1 MAFGIKKEELA
12 EWKKKVRKGEIAFLT
27 HYWYDERFP
36 DYHSVTK
43 VGCSNIKHLI
53 EWGNKNGL
61 KMEWIHHH
69 KDFPHFDLL
78 GEKQVE
84 ILQKYQLTD
93 HLRKFKLLK
102 K

>member
-1 MAFGIKKEELA
+1 LAFGIKKEELA

-53 EWGNKNGL
+53 EWGNKT
-61 KMEWIHHH
+61 
-69 KDFPHFDLL
+69 
-78 GEKQVE
+78 V
-84 ILQKYQLTD
+84 
-93 HLRKFKLLK
+93 
-102 K
+102 